1 MFKFFSES
9 VGLTDKHHGPDGI
22 TSVAKQVEQTPFT
35 ELTKDDIKWEL
46 VNGTN
51 VETKTF
57 YVIGD
62 NGKIGLAQVIY
73 SDVMGVSRAID
84 RTM

>member
-1 MFKFFSES
+1 M
-9 VGLTDKHHGPDGI
+9 
-22 TSVAKQVEQTPFT
+22 
-35 ELTKDDIKWEL
+35 KWEL

-73 SDVMGVSRAID
+73 SDVMGVSCEQSAED
-84 RTM
+84 RSLRC